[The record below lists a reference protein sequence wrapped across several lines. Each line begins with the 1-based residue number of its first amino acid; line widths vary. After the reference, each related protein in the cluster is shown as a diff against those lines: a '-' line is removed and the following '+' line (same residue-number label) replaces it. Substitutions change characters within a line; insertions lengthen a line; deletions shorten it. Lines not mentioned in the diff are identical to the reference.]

1 MISPLYQVT
10 GLTKWRRLAN
20 NFIIMLMSI
29 LIIILI
35 TKIQYAIVPRYVLFW
50 RMAMPISSFIGE
62 MFRYNKHF
70 AKMLIIHKRKQL
82 IKKQVQYEN
91 NLKQYQAKLANPQYD
106 YCKKENINLV
116 KITKAKLADLNQLKQ
131 KTQDTHN
138 TYKLVSEIMPNG
150 IEVIYLASQFINA
163 ALNILFTCLLIN

>member
-35 TKIQYAIVPRYVLFW
+35 TKTQYAIVPRYVLFW

-70 AKMLIIHKRKQL
+70 AKMLIIHKRK
-82 IKKQVQYEN
+82 
-91 NLKQYQAKLANPQYD
+91 
-106 YCKKENINLV
+106 
-116 KITKAKLADLNQLKQ
+116 
-131 KTQDTHN
+131 
-138 TYKLVSEIMPNG
+138 
-150 IEVIYLASQFINA
+150 
-163 ALNILFTCLLIN
+163 